1 MVEKLGNLTGT
12 ELFDPLPL
20 DFVGRHVAF
29 IHKIIVHALVKEWW
43 NRYGLA
49 VMSNEQINIAI
60 GGVYGS
66 NKGNAE
72 LS

>member
-1 MVEKLGNLTGT
+1 M
-12 ELFDPLPL
+12 
-20 DFVGRHVAF
+20 
-29 IHKIIVHALVKEWW
+29 HALVKELR

-66 NKGNAE
+66 DKGNAE

>member
-1 MVEKLGNLTGT
+1 
-12 ELFDPLPL
+12 LPL

-29 IHKIIVHALVKEWW
+29 IHKIIVHALVKELR

-49 VMSNEQINIAI
+49 VMSNEQINIGI

-66 NKGNAE
+66 DKGNAE